1 MATARLKARSHE
13 KAQRPTLKAR
23 MVLPNDCWSM
33 SDARPSP
40 TTRMGMAQR
49 RLWTPL
55 HPRTKN
61 RMRRWTE
68 TAQTRQQTNH
78 TSSHSVAARV
88 CAGQSTASPTKFCL
102 VEESVHA
109 LSDQVL
115 PVHLKSHSSGVF
127 SVYCCINTSA
137 QYCHDRRNNT
147 PFRSDQQSKTFNLV
161 WMHTVPFGPPKR
173 VFFAG
178 SQKRFVT
185 LC

>member
-78 TSSHSVAARV
+78 TSSHSAAASKRWRSISATAAPVAPRP
-88 CAGQSTASPTKFCL
+88 CAAEIQHQCRIPYILRRKTGMWWLWRYTCRRPRRLRSSTTKECKHYTTQQPTAIQKL
-102 VEESVHA
+102 HSMRLHA
-109 LSDQVL
+109 
-115 PVHLKSHSSGVF
+115 
-127 SVYCCINTSA
+127 
-137 QYCHDRRNNT
+137 
-147 PFRSDQQSKTFNLV
+147 
-161 WMHTVPFGPPKR
+161 
-173 VFFAG
+173 
-178 SQKRFVT
+178 
-185 LC
+185 

>member
-1 MATARLKARSHE
+1 
-13 KAQRPTLKAR
+13 

-115 PVHLKSHSSGVF
+115 PVHLKSHSSKNTF
-127 SVYCCINTSA
+127 CAYCTSA
-137 QYCHDRRNNT
+137 QYYCIVTTAATTHRSVRTSSQKRTFSCGCT
-147 PFRSDQQSKTFNLV
+147 PFRSDRLKGFFLLAVKNGLSPSADVLV
-161 WMHTVPFGPPKR
+161 RPSS
-173 VFFAG
+173 AG
-178 SQKRFVT
+178 S
-185 LC
+185 L